1 MKLLLVSDAF
11 PPSFGGV
18 ERHVHTLSKF
28 LNKRGLD
35 ITILTEALN
44 VDDRELFK
52 SGITIKRGVKFHR
65 RTSALQWT
73 YQYIQNSKKVKV
85 AINEHGNDYDIVHY
99 HGTHMLYMDKINVE
113 PPLIA
118 TIHGIF
124 PSCIAFWG
132 IEDWCRNN
140 PTPYNCAICM
150 LNIRKSYAPLFPG
163 MLLYNK
169 YYLDRMKKSLKSLD
183 KIISVSDYVKNIV
196 KEVFKL
202 ENITTKYNFIDI
214 KNDLLSRLNPRKK
227 ILEYNLDTNKDIILF
242 SGRLHPQKGISTLIE
257 SFNKLKKSNVEL
269 LITGQGELESLV
281 KKQSAQNSNIKYL
294 GYLPRD
300 IQINILSQSR
310 LFVAPSTY
318 PDACPTA
325 IIEAMALGIPVV
337 STYLGGIPELVLDGE
352 TGYLTE
358 AKNPDSLKMKI
369 IEILEKDKEYF
380 SENCKKHARKFD
392 INIIGEEIIRIY
404 KTLIENKS

>member
-1 MKLLLVSDAF
+1 MELLLVSDAF

-18 ERHVHTLSKF
+18 ERHVYTLSKF

-35 ITILTEALN
+35 ITVLTEALN
-44 VDDRELFK
+44 ADDRELQK
-52 SGITIKRGVKFHR
+52 SGITIKRDIKFDR
-65 RTSALQWT
+65 RKSALQWT
-73 YQYIQNSKKVKV
+73 YQYIQNSKKIRD
-85 AINEHGNDYDIVHY
+85 AINEHGNDYDIIHY
-99 HGTHMLYMDKINVE
+99 HGTHMLYMDKIDVE

-150 LNIRKSYAPLFPG
+150 LKIRKSYAPIIPG

-169 YYLDRMKKSLKSLD
+169 YYLDRMKKSLKRLD
-183 KIISVSDYVKNIV
+183 KLISVSDYVKNIV
-196 KEVFKL
+196 KEAYKL

-214 KNDLLSRLNPRKK
+214 KNDLLSRIKPGTNM
-227 ILEYNLDTNKDIILF
+227 IEYDLDPNKDIILF

-257 SFNKLKKSNVEL
+257 SFNKIEKPNVEL
-269 LITGQGELESLV
+269 LITGKGELESLV
-281 KKQSAQNSNIKYL
+281 KKQSAENSNIKYL

-300 IQINILSQSR
+300 IQINLLSQSR

-358 AKNPDSLKMKI
+358 PNNPDSLKTKI
-369 IEILEKDKEYF
+369 IKILAKEKGYF
-380 SENCKKHARKFD
+380 SENCKKQAKKFD
-392 INIIGEEIIRIY
+392 INNIGEEIIKLY
-404 KTLIENKS
+404 KTLIEN